1 MEDDFFGLLTT
12 NKWPPRWV
20 CGEWT
25 SLHGWFY
32 ILSDLSIGLA
42 YFTIP
47 FILFY
52 FIRKRKNNLPFVQIF
67 WLFILFILAC
77 GATHFVDAA
86 LFWFPAYHLSGV
98 ILFITGIISW
108 VAVIGLVKV
117 LPEALQLKTTDELEA
132 TVLTRTD
139 ELQESNKKLREINSD
154 LDNFVYAASHDL
166 KSPINNIEGLIV
178 MLKSTDKKDL
188 ADEVFQKIEQS
199 VSKVRHTIDQISSV
213 VKIQRTEEQDVGEVS
228 FDKVLAEVL
237 EENVN
242 MVAAAKPQIIRD
254 FAIDSIHFSHTTL
267 KSIMYNLV
275 TNALKYRS
283 TERDLEIQLRTFSKE
298 NHTYLSVEDN
308 GLGIDLKQNK
318 DKLFSIFSRFHDHV
332 EGSGIGLFMVKRL
345 VEKRGGNISVAS
357 EENKGTTFTV
367 KF

>member
-1 MEDDFFGLLTT
+1 MGDDFFGLLTT

-32 ILSDLSIGLA
+32 IFSDISIGLA

-52 FIRKRKNNLPFVQIF
+52 FIRKRRNNLPFVQIF

-77 GATHFVDAA
+77 GTTHFVDAT
-86 LFWFPAYHLSGV
+86 LFWFPTYHLSAAV
-98 ILFITGIISW
+98 LFITGIISW

-117 LPEALQLKTTDELEA
+117 LPEALQLKTTDELET
-132 TVLTRTD
+132 TVLKRTE

-166 KSPINNIEGLIV
+166 KSPINNIEGLIA
-178 MLKSTDKKDL
+178 MLKSTDKKDV

-199 VSKVRHTIDQISSV
+199 VSKVRQTIDQISSV
-213 VKIQRTEEQDVGEVS
+213 VKIQRTEETDVGEVF

-242 MVAAAKPQIIRD
+242 MVATAKPQIIRD
-254 FAIDSIHFSHTTL
+254 FAIGSIHFSHTTL

-275 TNALKYRS
+275 
-283 TERDLEIQLRTFSKE
+283 RTFSKE
-298 NHTYLSVEDN
+298 NRTHLSVEDN
-308 GLGIDLKQNK
+308 GLGIDLNQNRE
-318 DKLFSIFSRFHDHV
+318 KLFSIFSRFHDHV

-345 VEKRGGNISVAS
+345 VEKKGGNISVAS
-357 EENKGTTFTV
+357 EESKGTTFTV

>member
-1 MEDDFFGLLTT
+1 
-12 NKWPPRWV
+12 
-20 CGEWT
+20 
-25 SLHGWFY
+25 
-32 ILSDLSIGLA
+32 
-42 YFTIP
+42 
-47 FILFY
+47 
-52 FIRKRKNNLPFVQIF
+52 
-67 WLFILFILAC
+67 
-77 GATHFVDAA
+77 
-86 LFWFPAYHLSGV
+86 
-98 ILFITGIISW
+98 
-108 VAVIGLVKV
+108 
-117 LPEALQLKTTDELEA
+117 
-132 TVLTRTD
+132 
-139 ELQESNKKLREINSD
+139 
-154 LDNFVYAASHDL
+154 
-166 KSPINNIEGLIV
+166 

-298 NHTYLSVEDN
+298 NHIYLSVEDN

>member
-1 MEDDFFGLLTT
+1 MGDDFFGLLTT

-32 ILSDLSIGLA
+32 IFSDISIGLA

-52 FIRKRKNNLPFVQIF
+52 FIRKRRNNLPFVQIF

-77 GATHFVDAA
+77 GTTHFVDAT
-86 LFWFPAYHLSGV
+86 LFWFPAYHLSAAV
-98 ILFITGIISW
+98 LFITGIISW

-117 LPEALQLKTTDELEA
+117 LPEALQLKTTDELET
-132 TVLTRTD
+132 TVLKRTD

-166 KSPINNIEGLIV
+166 KSPINNIEGLIA
-178 MLKSTDKKDL
+178 MLKSTDKKDV

-199 VSKVRHTIDQISSV
+199 VSKVRQTIDQISSV
-213 VKIQRTEEQDVGEVS
+213 VKIQRTEETDVGEVF

-242 MVAAAKPQIIRD
+242 MVATAKPQIIRD
-254 FAIDSIHFSHTTL
+254 FAIGSIHFSHTTL

-283 TERDLEIQLRTFSKE
+283 TERDLEIQVRTFSKE
-298 NHTYLSVEDN
+298 NRTYLSVEDN
-308 GLGIDLKQNK
+308 GLGIDLNQNRE
-318 DKLFSIFSRFHDHV
+318 KLFSIFSRFHDHV
-332 EGSGIGLFMVKRL
+332 EGSGIGDRK
-345 VEKRGGNISVAS
+345 S
-357 EENKGTTFTV
+357 
-367 KF
+367 